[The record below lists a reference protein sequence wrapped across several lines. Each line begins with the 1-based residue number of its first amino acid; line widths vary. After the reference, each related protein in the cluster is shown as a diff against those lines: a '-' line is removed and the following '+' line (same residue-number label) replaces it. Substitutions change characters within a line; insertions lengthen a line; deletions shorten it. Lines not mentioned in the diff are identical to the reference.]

1 MPILSKGSTFA
12 TGNQVTAA
20 NLNAL
25 VDSATFAAGA
35 VDTIT
40 TELSSGAIAVK
51 NGGITPSKLSSY
63 APTWGLETVDG
74 VPNLQVMRYAGNA
87 VIQGSVTTGGAIASS
102 NSITASGDLATNGDL
117 RMVNTKQIIPSGSP
131 GRTIALS
138 SGTGGNAIQFGFSND
153 ENGTFLLVT
162 IDGSSEYKIALTSV

>member
-1 MPILSKGSTFA
+1 MPILTKGSTFA

-35 VDTIT
+35 VDTVT
-40 TELSSGAIAVK
+40 TELASGAIAVK

-63 APTWGLETVDG
+63 GPTWGLETVNT
-74 VPNLQVMRYAGNA
+74 VPNVKVLRYAGNA
-87 VIQGSVTTGGAIASS
+87 IIDGPLTTGGAITSS
-102 NSITASGDLATNGDL
+102 GAIAANGDLSTNGDL

-131 GRTIALS
+131 GRTISLTT
-138 SGTGGNAIQFGFSND
+138 GTGGNAIQFGFNND
-153 ENGTFLLVT
+153 SGDFLLVT
-162 IDGSSEYKIALTSV
+162 IDGTAQFKIALTAV

>member
-35 VDTIT
+35 VDTVT

-51 NGGITPSKLSSY
+51 NGGITPTKLSTG
-63 APTWGLETVDG
+63 APVWTS
-74 VPNLQVMRYAGNA
+74 AGN
-87 VIQGSVTTGGAIASS
+87 VTISGNQSVQGTLSVTNAVTASS
-102 NSITASGDLATNGDL
+102 SITCDGDLTANSDL
-117 RMVNTKQIIPSGSP
+117 RMLNTKAIIPSGST
-131 GRTIALS
+131 GRTISLTT
-138 SGTGGNAIQFGFSND
+138 GTGGNSIKFGFQND
-153 ENGTFLLVT
+153 ISGTFLLVT
-162 IDGSSEYKIALTSV
+162 IDGTNEYKVALTAV

>member
-51 NGGITPSKLSSY
+51 NGGITPTKLSTG
-63 APTWGLETVDG
+63 APVWTS
-74 VPNLQVMRYAGNA
+74 AGN
-87 VIQGSVTTGGAIASS
+87 VTVSGDGTINGALTVGGAITTS
-102 NSITASGDLATNGDL
+102 NSMTANGDL
-117 RMVNTKQIIPSGSP
+117 STNSDLRMLNNKSIIPSGSP
-131 GRTIALS
+131 GRTISLTT
-138 SGTGGNAIQFGFSND
+138 GTGGNSIKFGFNND
-153 ENGTFLLVT
+153 SGNFLLVT
-162 IDGSSEYKIALTSV
+162 IDGTNEYKIALTSV

>member
-35 VDTIT
+35 VDTVT

-51 NGGITPSKLSSY
+51 NGGITPTKLSTGKPVWDSSSNVTIY
-63 APTWGLETVDG
+63 
-74 VPNLQVMRYAGNA
+74 GNNT
-87 VIQGSVTTGGAIASS
+87 IQGTIAAGGAITSS
-102 NSITASGDLATNGDL
+102 GAITANGDL
-117 RMVNTKQIIPSGSP
+117 STNSDLRMLNTKAIIPSGAP
-131 GRTIALS
+131 GRTVTLTTGT
-138 SGTGGNAIQFGFSND
+138 SGNSIKFGFNND
-153 ENGTFLLVT
+153 SGTFLLVT
-162 IDGSSEYKIALTSV
+162 IDGTNEYKIALTAV

>member
-40 TELSSGAIAVK
+40 TELSSGAIGVK

-102 NSITASGDLATNGDL
+102 NSITANGNLATNGDL
-117 RMVNTKQIIPSGSP
+117 LMLNNKSIIPSGSP
-131 GRTIALS
+131 GRTVALTT
-138 SGTGGNAIQFGFSND
+138 GTGGNAIKFGFDNSS
-153 ENGTFLLVT
+153 GPFLLVT
-162 IDGSSEYKIALTSV
+162 IDGANEYKIALTAV

>member
-35 VDTIT
+35 VDTVT

-63 APTWGLETVDG
+63 GPTWGLQTVDG
-74 VPNLQVMRYAGNA
+74 VPNIKVLAYEGNA
-87 VIQGSVTTGGAIASS
+87 NIDGTLEVGGAINSS
-102 NSITASGDLATNGDL
+102 NAISADGNLSTNGDL
-117 RMVNTKQIIPSGSP
+117 LMVNTKSIIPSAAP
-131 GRTIALS
+131 GRTIRLTT
-138 SGTGGNAIQFGFSND
+138 GTGGNAIRFGFD
-153 ENGTFLLVT
+153 GTSGNFLLVT
-162 IDGSSEYKIALTSV
+162 IDSTEFKIALTAV